1 MGTIVKRKN
10 KNAEVYT
17 VRVRLKNLPEITATF
32 KELKEAEKFIFE
44 KEIWLTK
51 DPLNYSKLGRKYLL
65 KDLIKKFTAERLP
78 ILKASEDTEEFCFG
92 GPNKLVRLTLRTFL
106 HQRLIILE
114 TIF

>member
-32 KELKEAEKFIFE
+32 KELKEAERFIFE

-51 DPLNYSKLGRKYLL
+51 DPLTYSKLERKYLL
-65 KDLIKKFTAERLP
+65 KDLIKKFTAERFP
-78 ILKASEDTEEFCFG
+78 ILKASG
-92 GPNKLVRLTLRTFL
+92 LRD
-106 HQRLIILE
+106 R
-114 TIF
+114 

>member
-32 KELKEAEKFIFE
+32 KELKEAERFIFE

-51 DPLNYSKLGRKYLL
+51 DPLTYSKLERKYLL

-78 ILKASEDTEEFCFG
+78 ILKASEEYRRILFWG
-92 GPNKLVRLTLRTFL
+92 VRTNWRD
-106 HQRLIILE
+106 
-114 TIF
+114 

>member
-32 KELKEAEKFIFE
+32 KELKEAERFIFE

-65 KDLIKKFTAERLP
+65 KDLIKKFTVERLP
-78 ILKASEDTEEFCFG
+78 ILKPFG
-92 GPNKLVRLTLRTFL
+92 RIPKNFILVVRTNWRDL
-106 HQRLIILE
+106 H
-114 TIF
+114 

>member
-32 KELKEAEKFIFE
+32 KELKEAERFISE

-51 DPLNYSKLGRKYLL
+51 DLLNY
-65 KDLIKKFTAERLP
+65 F
-78 ILKASEDTEEFCFG
+78 
-92 GPNKLVRLTLRTFL
+92 
-106 HQRLIILE
+106 
-114 TIF
+114 

>member
-32 KELKEAEKFIFE
+32 KELKEAERFIFE

-51 DPLNYSKLGRKYLL
+51 DPLNYSKIGRKNLI
-65 KDLIKKFTAERLP
+65 KNLIKKFTA
-78 ILKASEDTEEFCFG
+78 K
-92 GPNKLVRLTLRTFL
+92 K
-106 HQRLIILE
+106 
-114 TIF
+114 